1 MEPLTLKAWTL
12 EDFQPF
18 LKAEKEQ
25 SEAHSAFTRKCAEA
39 RAFLDRVANRQMK
52 DTAEIKSMLDELN
65 KEESALRR
73 QVREDTNRRAKARM
87 TGQQPP
93 EADIRA
99 GARLAAIPDERAALE
114 ALRDVKEMTPEERE
128 EWEALFS
135 SLRDEETRSQNANSA
150 LFRIMSELEKYFEG
164 ERKAIAIAASGIK
177 AETYQQDAWKLNS
190 KPAADMS
197 ADSYEPVNGGS
208 SALRGRKVY

>member
-25 SEAHSAFTRKCAEA
+25 SEARSAFTRKCDEA
-39 RAFLDRVANRQMK
+39 RAFLDRVASRQMK
-52 DTAEIKSMLDELN
+52 DAAEIKSMLDELN
-65 KEESALRR
+65 KEENALRR

-150 LFRIMSELEKYFEG
+150 LFRIMSELEKYFDC

-197 ADSYEPVNGGS
+197 VDNYEPVNGDS